1 MRFTVHDSPDYYQ
14 LKVSVFNDDKKTELI
29 GETWVTLEEIIIPG
43 GGQND
48 RWHHLTCKGRF
59 AGEIRIEITYYDTRP
74 KEEKTEER
82 RKEASVNAYQEQA
95 RDGVSGPRQ
104 PKPIKRRPLPADPT
118 GSSDSRPIMPEHSQ
132 PSPAASTPPSKTQYI
147 SNIQPQHINQP
158 VDYRLNATPPS
169 NIRYQQLHDNDRGS
183 PTTYNTYGQELYNG
197 HTGIEPLARQWTSP
211 QHEVYDPAMKENEQA
226 DTDWHQRT
234 QEQQTFHKPLP
245 YREEY
250 YSSNGNPDHDH
261 HHDYHRNDFQTQRP
275 EDLHGRPSAQPLQ
288 DSLVDPGRVLAPL
301 PQPHSMPDVRPYPIL
316 DTFGKQGHRYS
327 LPNNDVHET
336 PPRHHSLIAAREWS
350 SPIQA
355 VTDDESP
362 PPPPTHRSSGL
373 RSPPQTN
380 ERGNPENF
388 PPITAPAPLNI
399 RTHRGSTSASPL
411 SQVQSNI
418 SHIDYPL
425 SASPTS
431 QVQSDVSHYG
441 YPPSTS
447 PSNSHQLSRSG
458 ASFSSHTSYSQPSR
472 KQSQNNLAQSSTKD
486 HYHALPPSLVPGYEP
501 SIAEDE
507 SRRLLHERRM
517 SSQITY
523 ENESTPQ
530 YQEMTLHNPPP
541 EPISQYQVHSVRNF
555 QLEQSPQYQS
565 LITRKHHPQ
574 TYPPSVND
582 NQTPLRQHEIS
593 QFRKSQQSSTPS
605 TKPKAISP
613 DPRTPIRKSVS
624 PAPQTSTEKRAPTVP
639 FSPDSYDTFN
649 PTLSAASS
657 INSRG
662 PKYNTP
668 EQAREALYESQ
679 KEARL
684 SEGPIIGSDGR
695 VIDPSDH
702 LPAETW
708 APEPETK
715 QPRKGP
721 EITLRFR
728 HSPQGAQ
735 PMPLGAR
742 RPLHEAT
749 ARPHSISTPLST
761 NSPDVDSPASFG
773 GRSRLQKKS
782 GISPGQPASSPIVPT
797 LHTARSRTSMP
808 RASAS
813 DHPMR
818 EHENYGYSNGS
829 PIYAR
834 GLHNNGIPPPVPG
847 KIPISAGLAEE
858 DWDRSALSE
867 EMKRID
873 IGVGGG
879 QPRSR
884 RNRFGG

>member
-29 GETWVTLEEIIIPG
+29 GETWVALEEIIIPG

-48 RWHHLTCKGRF
+48 RWHHLGCKGRF

-74 KEEKTEER
+74 KEEKMEEKR
-82 RKEASVNAYQEQA
+82 RETSVNGYHEQA
-95 RDGVSGPRQ
+95 SEGIGGPRQ
-104 PKPIKRRPLPADPT
+104 PKQIKRRPLPADPT
-118 GSSDSRPIMPEHSQ
+118 GSLDSRPTMPEQSHSL
-132 PSPAASTPPSKTQYI
+132 PATSTPPSKKTYVPNTQ
-147 SNIQPQHINQP
+147 PEHLNQTA
-158 VDYRLNATPPS
+158 DYTLNTTPPS
-169 NIRYQQLHDNDRGS
+169 NLRYQQLHDEDQGS
-183 PTTYNTYGQELYNG
+183 PTTYHAHGQELHNRHAG
-197 HTGIEPLARQWTSP
+197 SAPPNRHGPPS
-211 QHEVYDPAMKENEQA
+211 QHEIYDPENRQPNSM
-226 DTDWHQRT
+226 DWYQGT
-234 QEQQTFHKPLP
+234 QEHQASNKPSP
-245 YREEY
+245 YQEEY
-250 YSSNGNPDHDH
+250 CSSRDNQTQDHY
-261 HHDYHRNDFQTQRP
+261 HDYHQRNNFQAQRP
-275 EDLHGRPSAQPLQ
+275 EDLHARPSVQPLQ
-288 DSLVDPGRVLAPL
+288 DSSIDPEHVIAPL
-301 PQPHSMPDVRPYPIL
+301 PQPHSMPDVRPLPIL
-316 DTFGKQGHRYS
+316 DTFSKQGHRYS
-327 LPNNDVHET
+327 LPNNEIYET
-336 PPRHHSLIAAREWS
+336 PPRHNSLGAARDAWS
-350 SPIQA
+350 SPIQVA
-355 VTDDESP
+355 TEDESP
-362 PPPPTHRSSGL
+362 PPPPTHRSTGL
-373 RSPPQTN
+373 RSPPQSN
-380 ERGNPENF
+380 ERGNLDNY

-399 RTHRGSTSASPL
+399 RTHRGNTSASPL
-411 SQVQSNI
+411 YQVQSNI
-418 SHIDYPL
+418 PHTNYPL

-431 QVQSDVSHYG
+431 QVQSNVSQYG

-472 KQSQNNLAQSSTKD
+472 KQSQNNLAQSPTKD
-486 HYHALPPSLVPGYEP
+486 SYHALPPSLVPGYEP

-517 SSQITY
+517 SNQVTY
-523 ENESTPQ
+523 ENNQNSQ
-530 YQEMTLHNPPP
+530 HQAMMLHSSQP
-541 EPISQYQVHSVRNF
+541 EPNSQYQIHPARNS
-555 QLEQSPQYQS
+555 QVEQSPQYQS
-565 LITRKHHPQ
+565 VPIRKPHPQ
-574 TYPPSVND
+574 TYPPTVSD

-593 QFRKSQQSSTPS
+593 QVRRAQQSSAPTA
-605 TKPKAISP
+605 KPKATNS
-613 DPRTPIRKSVS
+613 DPRTPTRKSVS
-624 PAPQTSTEKRAPTVP
+624 PAPQTSAEKRTPTIP

-649 PTLSAASS
+649 PSLSAASS

-662 PKYNTP
+662 SKYNTP

-702 LPAETW
+702 LPTETW

-721 EITLRFR
+721 EVTLRFR

-735 PMPLGAR
+735 PMPSGAR
-742 RPLHEAT
+742 RPLREIT

-761 NSPDVDSPASFG
+761 NSPESNSLTSFG
-773 GRSRLQKKS
+773 DRSRLQKKS
-782 GISPGQPASSPIVPT
+782 GISPGQPASSPVVPT
-797 LHTARSRTSMP
+797 LHTAKSRTSMP

-813 DHPMR
+813 DYPMR
-818 EHENYGYSNGS
+818 ENENYSYSNGS

-834 GLHNNGIPPPVPG
+834 GLSDNNIPPPVPG
-847 KIPISAGLAEE
+847 KIPISAGRAEE
-858 DWDRSALSE
+858 EWDRSALSE